1 MPKTGMILETGR
13 LYLRRLELSD
23 YDALCRILQDDETMY
38 AYEGAFS
45 SEEVREWLSRQLRRY
60 EEHGFGL
67 WAVILKD
74 TGRMIG
80 QCGLTIQPW
89 KDREVLEI
97 GYLFERPYWHKGY
110 AAEAARA
117 CRRYAFDVLGAEE
130 VCSIIRD
137 TNIPSQK
144 VALRNGM
151 RKADTWTKHYRGVDM
166 PHFLY
171 ISRRQG
177 DPAAAA
183 DIPEVNIYGANR
195 FEQCTKTRSA
205 SRAVIIK
212 DGSILL
218 SHEVRAGQYMIPGGG
233 IEEGE
238 TPDECCIRE
247 AEEETGLIVNP
258 VRLFLV
264 LNEFYEEY
272 RYISYYY
279 VCEPAAEGS
288 ARLTPAEVEAGLVP
302 EWMPLSDA
310 AAIFSRHQDYALD
323 NEERRGMY
331 LREYTALCEYGKTQ
345 PDLQI
350 CPHNSEARP
359 GSGCPGGRSFSIRT
373 AVPEDEERIR
383 ELFLEMLRTIYR
395 TDDVQGYEPGYL
407 DKYWRGGEDRIYV
420 SGRPADAFLSVEVH
434 REPEEYIYL
443 DDLSVTEASRG
454 RGTGSALI
462 REAEAYADRLG
473 IKRICF
479 HVEKSN
485 QSAFRLYRRLGYSAI
500 RDDGSRYLMGKE
512 R

>member
-1 MPKTGMILETGR
+1 MSKTGMILETGR

-23 YDALCRILQDDETMY
+23 YGALCRILQDDETMY

-60 EEHGFGL
+60 EELGFGL
-67 WAVILKD
+67 WAVIHKD

-80 QCGLTIQPW
+80 QCGLTMQPW

-97 GYLFERPYWHKGY
+97 GYLFERPFWHKGY

-137 TNIPSQK
+137 TNISSQR

-151 RKADTWTKHYRGVDM
+151 RKEDTWTKLFRGVEM
-166 PHFLY
+166 PHFRY
-171 ISRRQG
+171 VCRRQEG
-177 DPAAAA
+177 SAA
-183 DIPEVNIYGANR
+183 DIPEVNIYGENR

-238 TPDECCIRE
+238 TPEECCIRE
-247 AEEETGLIVNP
+247 AEEETGLIVSP

-264 LNEFYEEY
+264 INEFYEEY
-272 RYISYYY
+272 RYISYYF

-288 ARLTPAEVEAGLVP
+288 ARLTPAEIEAGLVP
-302 EWMPLSDA
+302 EWMPVSDA
-310 AAIFSRHQDYALD
+310 AAVFSRHQEYALD

-331 LREYTALCEYGKTQ
+331 LREYTALCEYGKIQ
-345 PDLQI
+345 PD
-350 CPHNSEARP
+350 PEALP
-359 GSGCPGGRSFSIRT
+359 GSGRPGGRSFSIRT

-395 TDDVQGYEPGYL
+395 TDDVQGYGPGYL

-434 REPEEYIYL
+434 RKPEEYIYL
-443 DDLSVTEASRG
+443 DDLSVTEACRG
-454 RGTGSALI
+454 RGIGTALI
-462 REAEAYADRLG
+462 REAEACADRIG

-485 QSAFRLYRRLGYSAI
+485 RSAFRLYKRLGYSVI